1 MNDLRLWVLVLA
13 LTSFAA
19 GAGLG
24 VWGTASRLSGEPP
37 RSTFADYEQLLAQRF
52 ELSPERRK
60 LLSHVLESYEQD
72 IREIQDRRSAE
83 LMSSMEP
90 ELAERGRYYRSLI
103 QDNVLPERQRAEFA
117 HLAHPSPSHR

>member
-1 MNDLRLWVLVLA
+1 VNDLRVWVVVLA

-19 GAGLG
+19 GAGVG
-24 VWGTASRLSGEPP
+24 VWSTASRLAGEPP
-37 RSTFADYEQLLAQRF
+37 HSTFADYEQLLAQRF

-60 LLSHVLESYEQD
+60 LLTQVLESYEQD

-117 HLAHPSPSHR
+117 QLAHPGLPVR